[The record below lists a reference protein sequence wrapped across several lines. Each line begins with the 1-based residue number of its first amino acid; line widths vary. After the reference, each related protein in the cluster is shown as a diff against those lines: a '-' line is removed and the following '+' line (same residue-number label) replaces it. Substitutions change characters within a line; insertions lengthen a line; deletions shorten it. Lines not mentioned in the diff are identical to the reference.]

1 MLEDLLPT
9 GKFGQFL
16 WDESEFELSPIKVA
30 KIIKN
35 KLSEL
40 ADALLQK
47 GNKLMR
53 WIDRI
58 TNSLRKRAKKDVRK
72 LKGQPPELS
81 SWQIIKLLA

>member
-1 MLEDLLPT
+1 M
-9 GKFGQFL
+9 
-16 WDESEFELSPIKVA
+16 KVA
-30 KIIKN
+30 KIVKN

-53 WIDRI
+53 WVDRI
-58 TNSLRKRAKKDVRK
+58 ANSLIKRAKKDVRK